1 MKMKNLVSKAIV
13 LCLFTLFSLNGAYAA
28 HADHPAKGINKSE
41 PVPQEVQVL
50 INRVEE
56 IKAMDF
62 STLTS
67 AEKKNLK
74 KELRTIKSELKVVT
88 GVYLS
93 IGAIIII
100 ILLLLLLL

>member
-1 MKMKNLVSKAIV
+1 MKNLTWKAIM
-13 LCLFTLFSLNGAYAA
+13 LCFSLFIGMQTSYAA
-28 HADHPAKGINKSE
+28 NTHPGKGIDKSQ
-41 PVPQEVQVL
+41 PVPENVQLL

-56 IKAMDF
+56 IKAMDL
-62 STLTS
+62 STLTVT
-67 AEKKNLK
+67 EKKALK
-74 KELRTIKSELKVVT
+74 KELKGIKSELKVVT